1 MILLCDEDVG
11 TRAPRALGLVG
22 YPAHALF
29 DLGLAGRP
37 DVDWLTFAGREGY
50 LVFSRNYKMLTVRSE
65 RETITNEKVGIVFLT
80 SGEES
85 PAMMLRLLLNR
96 WDALDFLDRNEPRPF
111 ARFLTPR
118 GHLSNSFNKLQ
129 LP

>member
-11 TRAPRALGLVG
+11 TRVPRALGLVG
-22 YPAHALF
+22 YPAHALY
-29 DLGLAGRP
+29 DRGLAGTP
-37 DVDWLTFAGREGY
+37 DVDWLTIAGRMGF

-65 RETITNEKVGIVFLT
+65 RETINKENVGIVFLT

-85 PAMMLRLLLNR
+85 PAKMLRLLLNR
-96 WDALDFLDRNEPRPF
+96 WDTLELLDRTEPRPF
-111 ARFLTPR
+111 ARFLSPR
-118 GHLSNSFNKLQ
+118 GHLGRSYKKLQ